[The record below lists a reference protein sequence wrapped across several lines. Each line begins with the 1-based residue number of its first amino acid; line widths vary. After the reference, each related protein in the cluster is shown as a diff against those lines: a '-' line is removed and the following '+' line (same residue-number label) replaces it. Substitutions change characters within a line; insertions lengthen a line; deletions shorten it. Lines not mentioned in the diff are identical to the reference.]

1 MTDTDIA
8 GTALAAPAD
17 RLVLEMWRT
26 PVYQADCAGAA
37 EHLPAL
43 RGLILDAARPPGAT
57 GADDLEPGV
66 IESSRT
72 MQNWDAPAIGWLRRQ
87 IGIAGDALARAVLGD
102 AAGEVGEYEIEAWAV
117 VHRSG
122 AAPRPDA
129 RRDSA
134 WSGVLPVDG
143 GDGDAGH
150 LRLLDPRP
158 AAVDR
163 PASPG
168 VVRYSPVPG
177 RMIAFPSW
185 QAPRM
190 VAAPAGAR
198 TRIAVAW
205 TISYA
210 RGRAS

>member
-43 RGLILDAARPPGAT
+43 RRLVLDAARARGPAG
-57 GADDLEPGV
+57 LEPGV
-66 IESSRT
+66 IEATRT
-72 MQNWDAPAIGWLRRQ
+72 MLTWDDPAIDWLRRQ
-87 IGIAGDALARAVLGD
+87 IGIAGEALARAVLGD
-102 AAGEVGEYEIEAWAV
+102 AAGEAGEHDIEAWAV

-122 AAPRPDA
+122 AAPRPHA

-134 WSGVLPVDG
+134 WSGVLSLDG
-143 GDGDAGH
+143 GDGDAAH

-158 AAVDR
+158 AAADR

-168 VVRYSPVPG
+168 VVRHSPVPG

-190 VAAPAGAR
+190 EAAATGSR

-205 TISYA
+205 NISYV
-210 RGRAS
+210 RDRAS

>member
-1 MTDTDIA
+1 MTDTDTA
-8 GTALAAPAD
+8 GTAFAAPAD

-43 RGLILDAARPPGAT
+43 RTLVLDAARAPGRA
-57 GADDLEPGV
+57 GLAPGV
-66 IESSRT
+66 IESTRT
-72 MQNWDAPAIGWLRRQ
+72 MLTWDDPAIDWLRRQ
-87 IGIAGDALARAVLGD
+87 IGIAGEALARAVLGD
-102 AAGEVGEYEIEAWAV
+102 AAGEVGEHDAEAWAV

-134 WSGVLPVDG
+134 WSGVLSVDG
-143 GDGDAGH
+143 DDGDAG

-158 AAVDR
+158 AAVER

-168 VVRYSPVPG
+168 VVRHSPVPG

-190 VAAPAGAR
+190 EAAATGSR

-205 TISYA
+205 NISYL